1 MKDIEKIKQ
10 EIIERL
16 KPLRP
21 KKIILFGS
29 FAYGSPHKDS
39 DLDLYIVTN
48 DDFIPKNWKEN
59 SQIYLRVANSLDD
72 IMAKVAIDLIV
83 HTKKMYE
90 EFKNLNSSFYKYDI
104 KRGQNILADKISDD
118 NLCGYCKYQYEKLM
132 SE

>member
-1 MKDIEKIKQ
+1 MKDIEKIKR

-21 KKIILFGS
+21 KKVILFGS
-29 FAYGSPHKDS
+29 FAYGNPHKDS

-59 SQIYLRVANSLDD
+59 SQIYLKVANSLDD

-104 KRGQNILADKISDD
+104 KRGQILWQQ
-118 NLCGYCKYQYEKLM
+118 N
-132 SE
+132 